1 MTVLMISPG
10 YPAEMAFFTRGLGQA
25 GVRVIG
31 LGDQSP
37 DALPAEAR
45 AALDHY
51 VHTGSLAA
59 EDHVIGLV
67 REMARRIRIDQ
78 VECLWEPY
86 MVLAARLREELGL
99 PGLTVEQTVPFRDKE
114 RMKQLLDAA
123 GLRTPWHVAART
135 VADVWAAA
143 ERVGYPA
150 HRQAHRRGGLGRHL
164 PGRLGRRARR
174 HPADDQARAAGQRG
188 GVRRGR
194 GVHLRHHLRG
204 RERPGREHLPVPPA
218 ARW

>member
-1 MTVLMISPG
+1 M
-10 YPAEMAFFTRGLGQA
+10 
-25 GVRVIG
+25 
-31 LGDQSP
+31 
-37 DALPAEAR
+37 
-45 AALDHY
+45 
-51 VHTGSLAA
+51 HTGSLAA

-67 REMARRIRIDQ
+67 RELARRIRIDQ

-135 VADVWAAA
+135 VAEVWAAA

-150 HRQAHRRGGLGRHL
+150 HRQAHRRG
-164 PGRLGRRARR
+164 RAR
-174 HPADDQARAAGQRG
+174 PTPTGPT
-188 GVRRGR
+188 
-194 GVHLRHHLRG
+194 
-204 RERPGREHLPVPPA
+204 RPPSSTPSSR
-218 ARW
+218 

>member
-45 AALDHY
+45 GALDHY

-59 EDHVIGLV
+59 EDHVAALV
-67 REMARRIRIDQ
+67 RGLARHTRIDQ

-150 HRQAHRRGGLGRHL
+150 HRQAHRRGRVGGHRTGPIRPPSSTPSSH
-164 PGRLGRRARR
+164 
-174 HPADDQARAAGQRG
+174 DQARAAGQRG
-188 GVRRGR
+188 GVRRRPRSSPTTPSARAGTSWSR
-194 GVHLRHHLRG
+194 TSASTTRG
-204 RERPGREHLPVPPA
+204 R
-218 ARW
+218 W

>member
-31 LGDQSP
+31 LGDQAP
-37 DALPAEAR
+37 DALPAEAKG
-45 AALDHY
+45 ALNHY

-59 EDHVIGLV
+59 EDHVVGLV
-67 REMARRIRIDQ
+67 RGLARRIRIDQ

-114 RMKQLLDAA
+114 RMK
-123 GLRTPWHVAART
+123 
-135 VADVWAAA
+135 
-143 ERVGYPA
+143 
-150 HRQAHRRGGLGRHL
+150 
-164 PGRLGRRARR
+164 
-174 HPADDQARAAGQRG
+174 
-188 GVRRGR
+188 
-194 GVHLRHHLRG
+194 
-204 RERPGREHLPVPPA
+204 
-218 ARW
+218 

>member
-31 LGDQSP
+31 LGDQAP
-37 DALPAEAR
+37 DALPAEAKG
-45 AALDHY
+45 ALDHY

-59 EDHVIGLV
+59 EDHVVGLV

-143 ERVGYPA
+143 ERVGYPLIVKPID
-150 HRQAHRRGGLGRHL
+150 G
-164 PGRLGRRARR
+164 
-174 HPADDQARAAGQRG
+174 AG
-188 GVRRGR
+188 
-194 GVHLRHHLRG
+194 
-204 RERPGREHLPVPPA
+204 
-218 ARW
+218 

>member
-25 GVRVIG
+25 GSGSSAWATSR
-31 LGDQSP
+31 P

-45 AALDHY
+45 PALDHY

-99 PGLTVEQTVPFRDKE
+99 PGLTVEQTVPFRDKS
-114 RMKQLLDAA
+114 
-123 GLRTPWHVAART
+123 G
-135 VADVWAAA
+135 
-143 ERVGYPA
+143 
-150 HRQAHRRGGLGRHL
+150 
-164 PGRLGRRARR
+164 
-174 HPADDQARAAGQRG
+174 
-188 GVRRGR
+188 
-194 GVHLRHHLRG
+194 
-204 RERPGREHLPVPPA
+204 
-218 ARW
+218 